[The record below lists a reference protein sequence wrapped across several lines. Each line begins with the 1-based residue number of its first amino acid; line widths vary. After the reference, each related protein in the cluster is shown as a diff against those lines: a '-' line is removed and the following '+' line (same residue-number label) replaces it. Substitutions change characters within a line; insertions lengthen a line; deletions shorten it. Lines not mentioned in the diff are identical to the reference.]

1 MVSASSR
8 AAVAL
13 DSRAASKR
21 SVIVDAA
28 TDSFL
33 EFGYER
39 TSVEAIA
46 EQAGVSKQTIYNYF
60 GDKRTLFRV
69 VLAGVRAAADT
80 ADELDPRLLRNPDTV
95 FEDLVTVGRLFLAV
109 TLSERVSAVRRLIVG
124 EVARHPDLHQVCAD
138 QSVAQGPRIAGW
150 LAHRLEVLAAAGIL
164 ETTEPAE
171 VAGQFFAQLSHD
183 GQQASAFGTIALTPD
198 RAAEISARAARL
210 ILRAYAIERPA

>member
-1 MVSASSR
+1 MVSAPTR
-8 AAVAL
+8 VTVAP
-13 DSRAASKR
+13 DARPTDKR
-21 SVIVDAA
+21 SVIIEAA
-28 TDSFL
+28 TTVFL

-39 TSVEAIA
+39 TSVETVA
-46 EQAGVSKQTIYNYF
+46 EVAGVSKQTIYNYF

-80 ADELDPRLLRNPDTV
+80 AEELDPRLLRDPASV
-95 FEDLVTVGRLFLAV
+95 FDDLVTVGRLFLEV

-150 LAHRLEVLAAAGIL
+150 LTHRIEVLAAAGIL
-164 ETTEPAE
+164 DAPDPAE

-183 GQQASAFGTIALTPD
+183 GQQASAFGTVRLDPRQAT
-198 RAAEISARAARL
+198 EISTRAARL
-210 ILRAYAIERPA
+210 ILRAYATERPA